1 LNKKDKKPAICLFI
15 KIVKRT
21 NGYFFLLIGYYWIL
35 LDIFFI
41 IFPLCM
47 NLTSLL
53 ITPELLK
60 FITEIDEFK
69 GAWKVLGGHSPD
81 QLNALRKVATI
92 ESIGSSTRI
101 EGSKLNDQ
109 EIESLLSSVSKQSFN
124 TRDKQEV
131 AGYAEVMEIIFQ
143 NFSEIPITEN
153 YIKQLHTMLLR
164 HSDKDERHRGEYKKH
179 SNSVEA
185 FNGEGKSL
193 GTVFQTTPAF
203 DTPYEMQRLVYWTVQ
218 TLEDN
223 SYHPLIVVAVFNVYF
238 LAIHPFQDGNGRLS
252 RILVTLLMLKIGY
265 SYIPYSSLES
275 IIEKN
280 KDAYYLALQRTQ
292 KTLKQDK
299 IDWQPW
305 LHFFLSGLK
314 RQKDHL
320 NDKTR
325 GLVQYAE
332 LSHESMLIMQYVDLH
347 DRMTISQAESI
358 ITTIK
363 RPTIKKRITDLVN
376 QGLLVRH
383 GKARGVWYSK
393 G

>member
-1 LNKKDKKPAICLFI
+1 
-15 KIVKRT
+15 
-21 NGYFFLLIGYYWIL
+21 
-35 LDIFFI
+35 
-41 IFPLCM
+41 M

-153 YIKQLHTMLLR
+153 YIKQLNTMLLR